1 MTARRVW
8 SVPMVNLAPRQAA
21 ARGEIEAAIARVISS
36 GAFVAGP
43 DVRAFEHEMARYL
56 GVSHCVGV
64 NSGTDAL
71 VIALRALGIGAGD
84 EVIVPAFTFV
94 ACAEAVCV
102 AGATPVFAD
111 IEPDTYT
118 LDAQGL
124 DALFT
129 SRTRAALAVHLF
141 GQGAALEPLMA
152 WAERRSVLVIEDVAQ
167 ALGASYQG
175 RKLGSFGAAA
185 ALSFFPTKNLGAFGD
200 AGMLATNDDAVADL
214 ARRLRQHGGRDKY
227 SGELLGYNSRLDSIQ
242 AAILRA
248 KLPQLDD
255 VLAERRAAAR
265 RYDALL
271 AGVSE
276 LRLPA
281 PRAGGEHTYHQYTL
295 ALEPAQ
301 RESVAGALE
310 REGIQSMIYYP
321 VPLYRLPAYRGFGNG
336 EVLPNAEAAARSVLS
351 IPIWPE
357 ISVADQ
363 ELVANALKGALAGR
377 W

>member
-1 MTARRVW
+1 
-8 SVPMVNLAPRQAA
+8 MVNLEPGLAA

-43 DVRAFEHEMARYL
+43 DVRAFEQEMARYL
-56 GVSHCVGV
+56 GVRHCVGV

-94 ACAEAVCV
+94 ASAEAVCV

-124 DALFT
+124 DALLT
-129 SRTRAALAVHLF
+129 NRTRAILAVHLF
-141 GQGAALEPLMA
+141 GQGAEVEPLMA
-152 WAERRSVLVIEDVAQ
+152 WAARRSVRVIEDVAQ

-175 RKLGSFGAAA
+175 RKLGSFGVAA
-185 ALSFFPTKNLGAFGD
+185 ALSFFPSKNLGALGD
-200 AGMLATNDDAVADL
+200 AGMLATSDDDVADL

-242 AAILRA
+242 AAVLRT
-248 KLPQLDD
+248 KLPRLDD
-255 VLAERRAAAR
+255 ALSKRRAAAR

-271 AGVSE
+271 AGVPE

-281 PRAGGEHTYHQYTL
+281 PRSGGEHTYHQYTL
-295 ALEPAQ
+295 ALQPAQ
-301 RESVAGALE
+301 RSSVAVALE

-321 VPLYRLPAYRGFGNG
+321 APLYRLPAYRAFGNG
-336 EVLPNAEAAARSVLS
+336 RALPNAEASARSVLS

-363 ELVANALKGALAGR
+363 ERVAGAVKSALGTR
-377 W
+377 

>member
-1 MTARRVW
+1 ML
-8 SVPMVNLAPRQAA
+8 NLEPGLAA

-36 GAFVAGP
+36 GVFVAGP
-43 DVRAFEHEMARYL
+43 DVCAFEQEMARYL

-94 ACAEAVCV
+94 ASAEAVCV

-124 DALFT
+124 DALLT
-129 SRTRAALAVHLF
+129 GRTRAVLAVHLF
-141 GQGAALEPLMA
+141 GQGAALEPLVA
-152 WAERRSVLVIEDVAQ
+152 WAARRSVLVLEDVAQ

-185 ALSFFPTKNLGAFGD
+185 ALSFFPSKNLGAFGD
-200 AGMLATNDDAVADL
+200 AGMLATNDDDVAEV

-227 SGELLGYNSRLDSIQ
+227 SGELIGYNSRLDSIQ
-242 AAILRA
+242 AAVLRA
-248 KLPQLDD
+248 KLPRLDNA
-255 VLAERRAAAR
+255 LAERRAAAR

-271 AGVSE
+271 AGAPE
-276 LRLPA
+276 LRLPT

-295 ALEPAQ
+295 ALPPGQ
-301 RESVAGALE
+301 RESVARALE

-321 VPLYRLPAYRGFGNG
+321 APLYRLPAYRAFGNG
-336 EVLPNAEAAARSVLS
+336 EALPNAEASARSVLS

-357 ISVADQ
+357 ISGADQ
-363 ELVANALKGALAGR
+363 ELVASAVKRALAR
-377 W
+377 RR